1 MHECLN
7 GHETFGRLDRELQDK
22 LVDQFER
29 LINAEAKVLSQGTDE
44 RGKTV
49 YKPLLDRFDIVLVS
63 FIGIGHLMNEPHYAV
78 VWDAPAH
85 SSNLSVFPL
94 SSKVKHPKFA
104 IGPVDTLPA
113 EDTAIMINQ
122 LTTVSRR
129 SLIEPVKKRNA
140 AGRLVNVSLTVRQQR
155 QVLALFHE
163 TLLKQPTLRSV
174 IEKELGSHI
183 PFGLSDDN
191 RSDLEVPVAYG
202 LHHSLLLYQLPWSKT
217 MKAIPLQ
224 AIEMPFG
231 ERRRLVRGLI
241 SRDPLQQAEAEAI
254 LALKQT
260 GQMAAEAAV
269 GQLS

>member
-49 YKPLLDRFDIVLVS
+49 YKPSFDRFDIVLVS
-63 FIGIGHLMNEPHYAV
+63 FIGVGHLMNQPHYAV

-94 SSKVKHPKFA
+94 SSKVKHRKYG
-104 IGPVDTLPA
+104 IGPIDTLPA

-122 LTTVSRR
+122 LTSVSRR
-129 SLIEPVKKRNA
+129 SIIEPVKKRTP
-140 AGRLVNVSLTVRQQR
+140 AGRLVNVSLTVKQQR

-174 IEKELGSHI
+174 IEKELGNHI
-183 PFGLSDDN
+183 PFGLSEDN
-191 RSDLEVPVAYG
+191 RSDLDVPVSYG
-202 LHHSLLLYQLPWSKT
+202 LHQSLLLYQLPWSKT
-217 MKAIPLQ
+217 MKAIPIQ
-224 AIEMPFG
+224 ALEMPFG
-231 ERRRLVRGLI
+231 ERRKLVRDLL
-241 SRDPLQQAEAEAI
+241 SRDPLHQAEAERAI
-254 LALKQT
+254 ALKEAGQT
-260 GQMAAEAAV
+260 AAEAAI
-269 GQLS
+269 SRIS